1 MPVHHAIWRVGEKPE
16 ALSASKLASEQLLEK
31 MILCDSSVL
40 SSEWMPIGH

>member
-31 MILCDSSVL
+31 MILCESSIL
-40 SSEWMPIGH
+40 SCEWMPIGH